1 MHFFNGLSKR
11 REKRRIDM
19 PLYVL
24 IILVFLGIS
33 SVLFFLMYALNPRK
47 TVLEERI
54 EGLTAKPAEEVLP
67 WEKQPT
73 SFQKFLGRLGA
84 NIPMRVQDYGK
95 YQRHLVAAGI
105 KKERLPIFM
114 GAKILLVILL
124 PVLYLVF
131 YGLPLEKDNLTRIAL
146 VLIFAILGFLLPSY
160 WLSRKVKK
168 RQTQIFHDLPDV
180 LDLMTVCVES
190 GLSID
195 ASMVRVCEDSLFA
208 KSPLIREMNIALQET
223 RAGKPRLES
232 LRDMGERTMEDDLK
246 SFASMLIQTER
257 LGTSL
262 AQALRVHSDSLRTI
276 RRQLAEEMAAK
287 IPVKLLFPLVF
298 FIFPALLFVILGPAV
313 LRVMSFFKTF

>member
-1 MHFFNGLSKR
+1 
-11 REKRRIDM
+11 M

-33 SVLFFLMYALNPRK
+33 SLLFFLIYVLSPSK

-54 EGLTAKPAEEVLP
+54 EGLAAKPAEAEVLP
-67 WEKQPT
+67 WEKEPT
-73 SFQKFLGRLGA
+73 PFQKFLGRLGA
-84 NIPMRVQDYGK
+84 NIPIRVQDYGK
-95 YQRHLVAAGI
+95 YQRYLVAAGL

-114 GAKILLVILL
+114 GAKILVAVLL

-131 YGLPLEKDNLTRIAL
+131 YGFPIERDNPTRIVF

-195 ASMVRVCEDSLFA
+195 AAMLRVCEDPLFA

-223 RAGKPRLES
+223 RAGKPRLEA
-232 LRDMGERTMEDDLK
+232 LKDMGERTMEDDLK
-246 SFASMLIQTER
+246 SFASMLMQMER

-262 AQALRVHSDSLRTI
+262 AQALRVHADSLRTI
-276 RRQLAEEMAAK
+276 RRQLAEEQAAK

-313 LRVMSFFKTF
+313 LRVMTFFKTF